1 MVELSTEEAVDMSMV
16 LEEAIA
22 DEAAEIGGIDDDVRW
37 ASEAYRYH
45 LEHVRGMRE
54 DRIAKYKDLLV
65 KLGFPYDG

>member
-1 MVELSTEEAVDMSMV
+1 MVELSTEEAVDMSLV
-16 LEEAIA
+16 LEGAIA